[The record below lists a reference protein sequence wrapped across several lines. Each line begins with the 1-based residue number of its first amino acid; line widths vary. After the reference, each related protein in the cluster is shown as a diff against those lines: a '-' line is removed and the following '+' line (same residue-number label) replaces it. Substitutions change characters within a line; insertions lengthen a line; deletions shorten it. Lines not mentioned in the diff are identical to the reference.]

1 LTIKKNVL
9 IFELLNGGIFI
20 QGFLVTTPADFVTP
34 LKTKKQNEKK

>member
-1 LTIKKNVL
+1 LTEQQKCF

-20 QGFLVTTPADFVTP
+20 QGFSVTTPADFVTP